1 MEILILTVIILAL
14 IQLWVIGIFINSIL
28 IEVLEKEKS
37 EKIQKNIKKGIL
49 LIFKIVFVTVVILLL
64 LWISQFV

>member
-37 EKIQKNIKKGIL
+37 EKIQKNIQKGNL
-49 LIFKIVFVTVVILLL
+49 LIFKIVFVTVLILLL

>member
-1 MEILILTVIILAL
+1 MEILILTVIILAR

-37 EKIQKNIKKGIL
+37 EKIQKNIQKGIL

>member
-1 MEILILTVIILAL
+1 MEILILTVIILAI

-37 EKIQKNIKKGIL
+37 QKIQKNIQKEIL
-49 LIFKIVFVTVVILLL
+49 LIFKIVFRG
-64 LWISQFV
+64 

>member
-1 MEILILTVIILAL
+1 MEILILTVIILAI

-28 IEVLEKEKS
+28 IEVLQKEKS
-37 EKIQKNIKKGIL
+37 EKIQKNIQKGIL

>member
-1 MEILILTVIILAL
+1 MEILTVIILAL

-37 EKIQKNIKKGIL
+37 EKIQKNIQKGIL

>member
-1 MEILILTVIILAL
+1 MEILILTVIILAI

-37 EKIQKNIKKGIL
+37 QKIQKNIQWIGYTKLDKKE
-49 LIFKIVFVTVVILLL
+49 VV
-64 LWISQFV
+64 